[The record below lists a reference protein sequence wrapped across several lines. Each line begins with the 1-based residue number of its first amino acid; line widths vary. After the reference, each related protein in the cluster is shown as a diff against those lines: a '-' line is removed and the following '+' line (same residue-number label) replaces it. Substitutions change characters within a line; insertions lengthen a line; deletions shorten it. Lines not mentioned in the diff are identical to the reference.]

1 MRFVLL
7 VVLVCG
13 ACAGED
19 RAPRDGGST
28 SLDGSLARVD
38 AGGRDRSAPLAP
50 DASDECAG
58 DTYAVSARPLDMLI
72 LLDQSGSMKED
83 EDRWTPVT
91 QAIEKFVR
99 TPALANTSVGIQY
112 FPLGSDDD
120 EKCDLIR
127 YATPDVELGALPGNA
142 TAIVSSIAA
151 HWFSQE
157 DCCDTP
163 EHAGTPTRPAVEGSA
178 RHLARWLESHPTHA
192 GVLLLAT
199 DGEPSDVCEDNEVE
213 DVAQAIAAATQG
225 TPSIKTYVI
234 GIGENDALDEMAA
247 AGGTG
252 EGALIVDGSGA
263 LTEQQLLD
271 ALARIRAAALPCDF
285 PLQRV
290 DDPHAVNVEWSSAS
304 QPKPTTLRNVPSAE
318 HCSKTTSGWF
328 YDDVAQPTRV
338 NLCPDL
344 CKTLGSDPSAMV
356 RIVQGCQTV
365 IAF

>member
-1 MRFVLL
+1 MRIALAVALA
-7 VVLVCG
+7 CG
-13 ACAGED
+13 ACGGNEELPSRGGEES
-19 RAPRDGGST
+19 P
-28 SLDGSLARVD
+28 LDGSLARVD
-38 AGGRDRSAPLAP
+38 AGARDRSAPAAP

-91 QAIEKFVR
+91 QAIEQFVR
-99 TPALANTSVGIQY
+99 TPTLANTSVGIQY

-120 EKCDLIR
+120 EKCELVR
-127 YATPDVELGALPGNA
+127 YATPDVGIGALPGNA
-142 TAIVSSIAA
+142 TAIVSSIAE

-163 EHAGTPTRPAVEGSA
+163 EHSGTPTRPAVSGSA
-178 RHLARWLESHPTHA
+178 QYLARWLESNPTHA

-199 DGEPSDVCEDNEVE
+199 DGEPSGVCDDNEVE
-213 DVAQAIAAATQG
+213 DVAAAIAAA

-234 GIGENDALDEMAA
+234 GIGENDALDELAA

-252 EGALIVDGSGA
+252 EQALIVDGSGA
-263 LTEQQLLD
+263 QTEQQLLA
-271 ALARIRAAALPCDF
+271 ALARIRSAALPCDF
-285 PLQRV
+285 PLQHV
-290 DDPHAVNVEWSSAS
+290 EDPRAVNVEWSSVS
-304 QPKPTTLRNVPSAE
+304 QPQRTTLRNVASAPD
-318 HCSKTTSGWF
+318 CAKTTSGWF
-328 YDDVAQPTRV
+328 YDDVDQPTRV

-356 RIVQGCQTV
+356 RIVQGCKTV
-365 IAF
+365 VAF